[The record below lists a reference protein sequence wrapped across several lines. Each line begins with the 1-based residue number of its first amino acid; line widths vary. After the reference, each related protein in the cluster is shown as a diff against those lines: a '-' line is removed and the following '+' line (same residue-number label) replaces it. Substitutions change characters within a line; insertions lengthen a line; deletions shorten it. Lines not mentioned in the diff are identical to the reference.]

1 MDRPNVVLIHCHDL
15 GRHLGCYGRGVETP
29 HVDAIAGEGLRFD
42 ECYCTAPQC
51 SPSRASM
58 HTGMY
63 PHEVGMLGL
72 HNRGWRLD
80 EGVRLLPEY
89 FADAGYGTRLYGFQH
104 VVDRTDAGMARS
116 GYGEWDTATTRARE
130 VADRFAADL
139 DGSAEPFLATLGFTE
154 PHLPYD
160 RDYVDEEWYDRYDPD
175 DVEPLPYLPDVE
187 AVRRDL
193 ADCYGLL
200 SGTVD
205 RAVGRVDAAL
215 HGAGIADETLVVFTA
230 DHGIALPRAKGS
242 LADPGIEIPL
252 IARGPG
258 VDSGT
263 EDALLSNVDLL
274 PTLLDYVDAPVPD
287 VRGRSFAPLLT
298 GDGCFEPREAVHA
311 ELTYHRDYHPT
322 RAIRTADRK
331 YVRNFSHGPRV
342 HVPSDVFRTRAGR
355 AVREEIYTTDRPAE
369 ELYDLADDP
378 HERENLASGEQL
390 TEPQRIAKA
399 DDPGAVRECREALSG
414 WMARTDD
421 PLLDGPVAP
430 PSHERPPF
438 SW

>member
-29 HVDAIAGEGLRFD
+29 HVDAIADEGLRFD

-242 LADPGIEIPL
+242 LADPGIETGASSP
-252 IARGPG
+252 ARRSTPNSPTTATTTRHARSAPPTGSTSATSRTGPG
-258 VDSGT
+258 STFRATCSGRGQAGPSARRST
-263 EDALLSNVDLL
+263 R
-274 PTLLDYVDAPVPD
+274 PTAP
-287 VRGRSFAPLLT
+287 
-298 GDGCFEPREAVHA
+298 PRNC
-311 ELTYHRDYHPT
+311 TTSPT
-322 RAIRTADRK
+322 IPT
-331 YVRNFSHGPRV
+331 S
-342 HVPSDVFRTRAGR
+342 
-355 AVREEIYTTDRPAE
+355 
-369 ELYDLADDP
+369 
-378 HERENLASGEQL
+378 
-390 TEPQRIAKA
+390 
-399 DDPGAVRECREALSG
+399 
-414 WMARTDD
+414 ARTSL
-421 PLLDGPVAP
+421 PA
-430 PSHERPPF
+430 SN
-438 SW
+438 